1 MLCRSLLP
9 LLRPL
14 PRLPLHGPATAR
26 PASELATL
34 RKATGY
40 SLSICKKA
48 LGETGN
54 DVVAAEQWLQDQAQ
68 QQGWAKA
75 QKLQGRNTS
84 QGLLGLLV
92 QQHTAALVELNCETD
107 FVARNQQ
114 FVSLLGRVATCCTAS
129 WAGAGERELT
139 RVQLSGEQAAALTDQ
154 ETGKTVG
161 DLVAL
166 SIGSVGENM
175 GVGEAR
181 VWVAGAGLELCGLCH
196 PAPAPAPG
204 STLTSGR
211 YAALLAYRGAGQ
223 EGVARQICQHIVGL
237 APTTLSDEEDKEN
250 SLLHQQFLLDES
262 MTVGQLLQKAGIE
275 IADFIRVEVGR
286 NSS

>member
-1 MLCRSLLP
+1 M
-9 LLRPL
+9 
-14 PRLPLHGPATAR
+14 
-26 PASELATL
+26 
-34 RKATGY
+34 K
-40 SLSICKKA
+40 
-48 LGETGN
+48 
-54 DVVAAEQWLQDQAQ
+54 
-68 QQGWAKA
+68 
-75 QKLQGRNTS
+75 GRNTS

-161 DLVAL
+161 FLFLIFFCRSFSMMVQVGDLVAL

-223 EGVARQICQHIVGL
+223 EGLARQICQHIVGL